1 MLKLLP
7 NEEAKAENTCHDL
20 SHRHAFIANTQRTD
34 ADDEKPE
41 RQHIE
46 SGSGQIQS
54 VSNSNVR

>member
-41 RQHIE
+41 SKQDAEHYPASLRHC
-46 SGSGQIQS
+46 
-54 VSNSNVR
+54 